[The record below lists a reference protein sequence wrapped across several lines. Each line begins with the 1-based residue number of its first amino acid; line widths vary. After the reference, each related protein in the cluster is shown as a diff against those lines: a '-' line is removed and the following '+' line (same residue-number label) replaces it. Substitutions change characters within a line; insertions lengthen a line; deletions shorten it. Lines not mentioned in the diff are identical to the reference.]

1 MESGDGES
9 SQSGSTDGTEG
20 DAAGVDLPLARGEF
34 ALLGSLVVVLV
45 AAVALGM
52 SGSGGPAATDAAGG
66 STPTP
71 AATAAET
78 TPQSTAERA
87 PAIAMRVRSIESC
100 GTRCRSVTVALS
112 NEGSAPA
119 HDVRVRTRITTG
131 GSLVWEGQ
139 SDVGRLDAGQTVTR
153 TRTVRV
159 GYVDAARIEA
169 NDGVVRIE
177 TTVRTA
183 NGTRVFTEQRDV
195 S

>member
-1 MESGDGES
+1 MESGDENPAP
-9 SQSGSTDGTEG
+9 SGSADDTEADETG
-20 DAAGVDLPLARGEF
+20 ADLPLARGEF
-34 ALLGSLVVVLV
+34 VLLGGLVVVLV

-52 SGSGGPAATDAAGG
+52 SGPTGTTAAGVDDG
-66 STPTP
+66 ATPTP
-71 AATAAET
+71 AATAAGT
-78 TPQSTAERA
+78 AHQSTAESA
-87 PAIAMRVRSIESC
+87 PAVAMRVRSIESC

-119 HDVRVRTRITTG
+119 TDVRVSTRITTD

-139 SDVGRLDAGQTVTR
+139 SDVGSLDAGQTVTR

-159 GYVDAARIEA
+159 GYVDAARIES

-183 NGTRVFTEQRDV
+183 SGTRVFTERRDV

>member
-1 MESGDGES
+1 MESGDEGS
-9 SQSGSTDGTEG
+9 AQSESTD
-20 DAAGVDLPLARGEF
+20 DAEDRADPLFVRGELV
-34 ALLGSLVVVLV
+34 LLGSLVVVLV

-52 SGSGGPAATDAAGG
+52 SGSAGTTATGADGG

-71 AATAAET
+71 AATAAGAT
-78 TPQSTAERA
+78 SQPTADSA

-100 GTRCRSVTVALS
+100 GSRCRSVTVALS

-119 HDVRVRTRITTG
+119 SDVRVSTRITTG
-131 GSLVWEGQ
+131 DTLVWEGE
-139 SDVGRLDAGQTVTR
+139 SDVGTLDAGQTVTR

-159 GYVDAARIEA
+159 GYADAARIEA

-183 NGTRVFTEQRDV
+183 SGTRVFTERRDV

>member
-1 MESGDGES
+1 MESGDEA
-9 SQSGSTDGTEG
+9 D
-20 DAAGVDLPLARGEF
+20 VDPPLARGEF

-52 SGSGGPAATDAAGG
+52 GGSAGTTAAGADREP
-66 STPTP
+66 TTTP
-71 AATAAET
+71 AATAAGSAQ
-78 TPQSTAERA
+78 QSTTDST
-87 PAIAMRVRSIESC
+87 PAIAMRVRSVESC
-100 GTRCRSVTVALS
+100 GTRCRAVTVALS

-119 HDVRVRTRITTG
+119 TDVRVSTRITTG
-131 GSLVWEGQ
+131 GSLVWDGR
-139 SDVGRLDAGQTVTR
+139 SDVGRLDAGRTVTR

-159 GYVDAARIEA
+159 GYADAARIEA

-183 NGTRVFTEQRDV
+183 SGTRVFTERRDV

>member
-1 MESGDGES
+1 MESGDEA
-9 SQSGSTDGTEG
+9 D
-20 DAAGVDLPLARGEF
+20 VDPPLARGEF

-52 SGSGGPAATDAAGG
+52 GGSAGTTAAGADREPTP
-66 STPTP
+66 TPTP
-71 AATAAET
+71 AATAAGAAQ
-78 TPQSTAERA
+78 QSTTDST
-87 PAIAMRVRSIESC
+87 PAIAMHVRSVESC
-100 GTRCRSVTVALS
+100 GTRCRAVTVALS

-119 HDVRVRTRITTG
+119 TDVRVSTRITTG
-131 GSLVWEGQ
+131 GSLVWDGR
-139 SDVGRLDAGQTVTR
+139 SDVGRLDAGGTVTR

-159 GYVDAARIEA
+159 GYADAARIEA

-183 NGTRVFTEQRDV
+183 SGTRVFTERRDV

>member
-1 MESGDGES
+1 MESGDEA
-9 SQSGSTDGTEG
+9 D
-20 DAAGVDLPLARGEF
+20 VDPPLARGEF

-52 SGSGGPAATDAAGG
+52 GGSAGTTAAGADREP
-66 STPTP
+66 TTTP
-71 AATAAET
+71 AATAAGSAQ
-78 TPQSTAERA
+78 QSTTDST
-87 PAIAMRVRSIESC
+87 PAIAMRVRSVESC
-100 GTRCRSVTVALS
+100 GTRCRAVTVALS

-119 HDVRVRTRITTG
+119 TDVRVSTRITTG
-131 GSLVWEGQ
+131 GSLVWDGR
-139 SDVGRLDAGQTVTR
+139 SDVGRLDAGRTVTR

-159 GYVDAARIEA
+159 GYADAARIEA

-183 NGTRVFTEQRDV
+183 SGTRVFTDERDV

>member
-1 MESGDGES
+1 MESGDENPAPP
-9 SQSGSTDGTEG
+9 GSADDTEG
-20 DAAGVDLPLARGEF
+20 DETGTDLPLARGEF
-34 ALLGSLVVVLV
+34 VLLGGLVVVLV

-52 SGSGGPAATDAAGG
+52 SGPAGTTATGADGG

-112 NEGSAPA
+112 NEGSASA
-119 HDVRVRTRITTG
+119 TEVRVSTRITTD

-139 SDVGRLDAGQTVTR
+139 SDVGSLDAGQTVTR

-183 NGTRVFTEQRDV
+183 SGTRVFTERRDV